1 MSRIVSFKADDSEQ
15 AEIEAY
21 MKARHSKSLPELA
34 RIAFFAYMR
43 QNKPGGHR
51 TGNTPSNGTEL
62 HLTRAGGIRPATELT
77 DEPE

>member
-1 MSRIVSFKADDSEQ
+1 MSRIVAFKADDDEQ

-34 RIAFFAYMR
+34 RLAFFAYMR

-51 TGNTPSNGTEL
+51 TTNSSSNGDGL
-62 HLTRAGGIRPATELT
+62 HHEGAGASRPDSGL
-77 DEPE
+77 DVQP